1 MKWLKHI
8 FTLVFFGSFNF
19 LIGQTA
25 LITGVIFDAENKPI
39 ANVNIS
45 SGTFGTTSN
54 ADGFYI
60 LQVASNKEIAVTF
73 LHIVFKNII
82 LKNSF

>member
-1 MKWLKHI
+1 L
-8 FTLVFFGSFNF
+8 
-19 LIGQTA
+19 GQTA
-25 LITGVIFDAENKPI
+25 LITGIIFNTNNVPI

-45 SGTFGTTSN
+45 SNNFGTISN

-60 LQVASNKEIAVTF
+60 LQVASDKEIAVTF
-73 LHIVFKNII
+73 SHIVFKNII